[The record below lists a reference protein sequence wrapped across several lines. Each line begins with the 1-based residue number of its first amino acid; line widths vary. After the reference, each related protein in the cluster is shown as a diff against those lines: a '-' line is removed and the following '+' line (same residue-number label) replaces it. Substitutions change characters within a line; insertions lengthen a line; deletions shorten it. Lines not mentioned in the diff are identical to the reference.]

1 LSLLFTLYLTEEFG
15 FTDQEVILLAHLVC
29 HHAIIT

>member
-1 LSLLFTLYLTEEFG
+1 LTEEFG